1 MPGRANMVVATRPAA
16 ATPPS
21 CNAQRRGV
29 RMIAASTEDVG
40 GFGNGSAARGVQRG
54 PMRSL
59 VRRDGCEE
67 VCELG
72 ILNRVDLA
80 DVGACRATLER
91 GRKRDDVLLGL

>member
-1 MPGRANMVVATRPAA
+1 MPGRASMGAATSPAA

-40 GFGNGSAARGVQRG
+40 GFGNGSAARGAERG

-59 VRRDGCEE
+59 VRGDRCEE

-72 ILNRVDLA
+72 IADRVDLA
-80 DVGACRATLER
+80 DVGACRAALER
-91 GRKRDDVLLGL
+91 GRKRDDVLL